1 MYYVLCIIGDVFNVL
16 CIMYYRR
23 CVMYYVG
30 LVCIVFL
37 VAMKIAVNSFAYF
50 NRGFNSLI
58 LPGSSNFLSKI
69 NSSHIALSSAS
80 SIDML
85 IFATKE
91 AFV

>member
-37 VAMKIAVNSFAYF
+37 VAMKIAVEFAACERLHAVRKELHSEKEDAEASEDGLGHF
-50 NRGFNSLI
+50 RCLCCHCRI
-58 LPGSSNFLSKI
+58 LLR
-69 NSSHIALSSAS
+69 
-80 SIDML
+80 
-85 IFATKE
+85 
-91 AFV
+91 VCCR